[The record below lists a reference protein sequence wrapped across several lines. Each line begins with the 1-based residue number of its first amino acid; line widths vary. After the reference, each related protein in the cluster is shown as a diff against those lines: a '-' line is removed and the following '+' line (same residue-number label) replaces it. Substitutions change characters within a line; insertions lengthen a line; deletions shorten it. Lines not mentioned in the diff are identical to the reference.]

1 MMNHCKQR
9 ISLLQEAIPQLSVQ
23 ASYEMQQTGVL
34 ILDVRTEAEYA
45 QQHISQAQYLGRD
58 YLEMRIETIVP
69 DYQQPIILAC
79 GGGTRSLFAA
89 ESLRQLGYEN
99 VYNMAGG
106 FRDWVG
112 SELPTS

>member
-1 MMNHCKQR
+1 MNHCQQR

-23 ASYEMQQTGVL
+23 EAYKQQQEGAL
-34 ILDVRTEAEYA
+34 ILDVRTEAEY
-45 QQHISQAQYLGRD
+45 QHQHISQAQYLGRD
-58 YLEMRIETIVP
+58 YLEMRIEAMIP